1 MTAKT
6 LNISSYTFAQTDELL
21 IDANVWLYIHGPQI
35 PKDQR
40 SMNYSNALANILQAK
55 CGIFIDVLVLSE
67 FINRYSRLKCIQ
79 DKGSADPNTFKSY
92 RQSSDFKTVAK
103 DIADAVRRIFKHSK
117 CVESGFTSID
127 VNDLLTDYES
137 KCTDF
142 NDQILA
148 EICKSRLLKLVTHD
162 GDFKDYDITVLTANK
177 NMLNNS

>member
-6 LNISSYTFAQTDELL
+6 LNINSYTFVQTDELL

-40 SMNYSNALANILQAK
+40 SKNYSNALASILQAK
-55 CGIFIDVLVLSE
+55 CSIFLDVLILSE
-67 FINRYSRLKCIQ
+67 FINRYSRLKCTQ
-79 DKGSADPNTFKSY
+79 EKGTADPTTFKSY
-92 RQSSDFKTVAK
+92 RQSSDFRTVAK
-103 DIADAVRRIFKHSK
+103 DITDAVRRIFKHSK

-148 EICKSRLLKLVTHD
+148 GICKSRSLKFVTHD
-162 GDFKDYDITVLTANK
+162 GDFKDYDITVLTANRS
-177 NMLNNS
+177 MLSNS